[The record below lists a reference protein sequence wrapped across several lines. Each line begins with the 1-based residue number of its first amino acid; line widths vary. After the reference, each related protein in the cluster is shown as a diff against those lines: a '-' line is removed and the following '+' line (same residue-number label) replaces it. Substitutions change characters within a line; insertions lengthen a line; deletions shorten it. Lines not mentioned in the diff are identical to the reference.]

1 MFRPLLIAS
10 AASLA
15 LAACATD
22 GDMAMGT
29 AAAGDMTPN
38 QRTAYVQM
46 AAASDLYEIQSSQ
59 LALSRAQSPEIR
71 AFAQMLVEHHTAT
84 SHQVAA
90 AATAAGTPPRASL
103 MPMQAK
109 MIAQLQAANGAAFD
123 RLFVSQQVQAHTMAL
138 ALHSNYATNGDT
150 PSLRTVA
157 AAAAPVVR
165 QHLERAR
172 TLR

>member
-1 MFRPLLIAS
+1 MLRPLLIAS

-22 GDMAMGT
+22 GDMAASAT
-29 AAAGDMTPN
+29 AAGDMTPN

-59 LALSRAQSPEIR
+59 LAMSQAQSADVR
-71 AFAQMLVEHHTAT
+71 AFAQMLMEHHTAT
-84 SHQVAA
+84 SQQVAA
-90 AATAAGTPPRASL
+90 AATAAGTPPSPTL

-123 RLFVSQQVQAHTMAL
+123 RIFISQQVQAHTMAL
-138 ALHSNYATNGDT
+138 ALHSSYASNGDT

-165 QHLERAR
+165 QHLERAK